1 MGQGICLG
9 RFQGGRVQWVE
20 HCRMCGCKILDMNRR
35 IFTATAIIGVLFLC
49 PAQALELDVD
59 AEAKRL
65 ETGLA
70 RLCGVWDWT
79 VHSHTRNHREA
90 KTKIVLPS
98 AESAG
103 DTGVSPT
110 EIRIYGDAVYF
121 RWVFPGGY
129 QEDSMLL
136 TDNKRLEGTFRSST
150 GEVGAVNGKRR
161 SSCPPAKPEGSKPN
175 STGRELTP

>member
-1 MGQGICLG
+1 MISG
-9 RFQGGRVQWVE
+9 
-20 HCRMCGCKILDMNRR
+20 
-35 IFTATAIIGVLFLC
+35 ALFLC
-49 PAQALELDVD
+49 PAQALELDAA
-59 AEAKRL
+59 AEVKRL

-70 RLCGVWDWT
+70 RLCGTWNWT

-90 KTKIVLPS
+90 KSKIVLPS

-103 DTGVSPT
+103 VVGPSPE

-136 TDNKRLEGTFRSST
+136 TDNKRLEGTFRTST
-150 GEVGAVNGKRR
+150 GEVGAVNGKRV
-161 SSCPPAKPEGSKPN
+161 SSCQTSKPENVLP
-175 STGRELTP
+175 